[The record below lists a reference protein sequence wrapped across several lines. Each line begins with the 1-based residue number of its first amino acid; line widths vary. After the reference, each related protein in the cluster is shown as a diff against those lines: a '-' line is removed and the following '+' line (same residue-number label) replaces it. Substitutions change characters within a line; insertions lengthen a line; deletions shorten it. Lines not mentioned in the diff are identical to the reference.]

1 MDGTTRPG
9 AATAEPPAGAA
20 ATTARSDGPD
30 PLWSRAMAD
39 IEEQI
44 RSGALEPGT
53 RLAPERDLC
62 QQMGVSR
69 VTLRKALG
77 ALVERGYLRASHG
90 RGWFVAG
97 PAPRGEWPNALESFT
112 ETARRMGLR
121 ATSRVTWSGVVPASL
136 DVAETLRVAPGTP
149 LFDVER
155 VRLLDDVPIAL
166 DRTTLPHA
174 LVPGIEDADL
184 ATASLY
190 ALLSEHGVEPVRAES
205 TIEARAADAGLAQL
219 LGIAEGAPVLV
230 LDQVAVDGAGRPL
243 LASVVRYSGERY
255 RLRTVFART
264 PAAAITARS
273 RG

>member
-1 MDGTTRPG
+1 MDGTTTPDPTTAEVLPG
-9 AATAEPPAGAA
+9 ARVSV
-20 ATTARSDGPD
+20 ARSDGAD
-30 PLWSRAMAD
+30 PLWARAMAD
-39 IEEQI
+39 IEEHI

-62 QQMGVSR
+62 LQMGVSR

-77 ALVERGYLRASHG
+77 ALVERGLLRPSHG

-121 ATSRVTWSGVVPASL
+121 ATSHVTRAGVVPASL
-136 DVAETLRVAPGTP
+136 DVAEVLRLAPGTP

-166 DRTTLPHA
+166 DRTTLPHT
-174 LVPGIEDADL
+174 LVPGIEHADL

-190 ALLSEHGVEPVRAES
+190 ALLSEHGVEPARAES
-205 TIEARAADAGLAQL
+205 TIEARAADAGLAEL

-243 LASVVRYSGERY
+243 LTSVVRYSGERY
-255 RLRTVFART
+255 RLRTVFARSAV
-264 PAAAITARS
+264 AAVTAHN